1 MEQVAL
7 RRFGSEALRL
17 LELGQ
22 PYCDHAPLFLQ
33 GFHFRF
39 SRGNDIG
46 QR

>member
-22 PYCDHAPLFLQ
+22 PYRDHAPLFLQ